1 MGNRFEHF
9 VVGANCHFKYAQG
22 APSVEGTEFHSYNE
36 MVLFLEGESRLI
48 SANIQLP
55 LKHGSIV
62 IIPREQFHQF
72 VVTAPENY
80 VRCILGFESTDE
92 LAPIIGEVMNEVA
105 VISHPPAELRYVF
118 DSLMRMATSP
128 ISNEEQTLF
137 LKSHVSLAILE
148 LKLFSGEPI
157 NRHML
162 LSPLTE
168 QALSYIDEHYSQP
181 ISVATIAK
189 ALNTSPSSLS
199 HKFKADLSISVYR
212 YLSEKRLSAAR
223 QLVSQGESLT
233 RAAFLCGFREYSAFF
248 RLYKKHYRSK
258 PSDSVPEKETL

>member
-1 MGNRFEHF
+1 MSHEFEHF
-9 VVGANCHFKYAQG
+9 IVGTNCHFKYAQG

-36 MVLFLEGESRLI
+36 MVLFLDGESRLI

-62 IIPREQFHQF
+62 IIPQEQFHQF

-80 VRCILGFESTDE
+80 VRCILGFENTDE

-105 VISHPPAELRYVF
+105 VIDHPPAELRYVF
-118 DSLMRMATSP
+118 DSLIRIATSP
-128 ISNEEQTLF
+128 LPEKEQTLF
-137 LKSHVSLAILE
+137 LKSCISQAMLE

-157 NRHML
+157 NRHVL

-181 ISVATIAK
+181 INVAAIAK

-223 QLVSQGESLT
+223 QLIAGGESLT
-233 RAAFLCGFREYSAFF
+233 RAALLCGFREYSSFF